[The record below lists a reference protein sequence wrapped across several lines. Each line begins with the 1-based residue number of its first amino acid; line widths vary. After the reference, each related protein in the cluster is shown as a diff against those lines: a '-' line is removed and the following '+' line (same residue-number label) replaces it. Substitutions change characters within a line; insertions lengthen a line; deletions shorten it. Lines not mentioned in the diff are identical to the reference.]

1 MLRFQFFSFLCIFM
15 GLILL
20 FNVKIKDLIQEIK
33 SIVENLKT
41 TIKPRKTLKSLIF
54 EAKKEK
60 RNNIILDFI
69 DRTKLILIK
78 ENDLSK
84 LRQVYIYAGL
94 FGLAG
99 VVVAFLVNNIFLIPI
114 LFILFASFPFIFIQ
128 LRYYNKRKSH
138 NKDLESAVSNI
149 TSSYIRDNM
158 SIVESIKENINY
170 IREPLKRNFEMFVFN
185 YENINSNIKENLEEL
200 KSKIDNNNFEEW
212 IDTIISSIDDSNYK
226 NALPYIVSKFSD
238 ERIIN
243 LELTTRMYEPI
254 YEYILTVI
262 ITILAIPFMKSVG
275 EGWYETLIG
284 TTIGK
289 LLIAIFFIIVIIS
302 TICVVRILK
311 PVEYR
316 S

>member
-1 MLRFQFFSFLCIFM
+1 MLRFQFFSFICIFI
-15 GLILL
+15 GLMLL
-20 FNVKIKDLIQEIK
+20 FNIKIKDLILEIK
-33 SIVENLKT
+33 SVVDKLKT
-41 TIKPRKTLKSLIF
+41 SIKPRKTLKALIF

-69 DRTKLILIK
+69 DKTKLILIK
-78 ENDLSK
+78 DNDLSK
-84 LRQVYIYAGL
+84 LKQIYIYSGV

-99 VVVAFLVNNIFLIPI
+99 IAISFIVNNLFLMPV
-114 LFILFASFPFIFIQ
+114 LFVLFASFPFIYIQ
-128 LRYYNKRKSH
+128 LKYYNKRKSH

-170 IREPLKRNFEMFVFN
+170 IREPLKRNFEMFIFN

-200 KSKIDNNNFEEW
+200 KNKIDNNNFEEW

-243 LELTTRMYEPI
+243 LELTTKMYEPI

-262 ITILAIPFMKSVG
+262 ITILAIPFTKFVG
-275 EGWYETLIG
+275 EGWYETLTG

-289 LLIAIFFIIVIIS
+289 LLIALFFITVIIS

-311 PVEYR
+311 PVEYKT
-316 S
+316 